1 MMDLFKNPVKS
12 DPNNWVF
19 VTVWEKKRQI
29 YSLRTVNNTV
39 EHKNKESECVL
50 EKWTNSTLVF
60 LKRLLD
66 KSITV

>member
-39 EHKNKESECVL
+39 EHKNKEFECVL